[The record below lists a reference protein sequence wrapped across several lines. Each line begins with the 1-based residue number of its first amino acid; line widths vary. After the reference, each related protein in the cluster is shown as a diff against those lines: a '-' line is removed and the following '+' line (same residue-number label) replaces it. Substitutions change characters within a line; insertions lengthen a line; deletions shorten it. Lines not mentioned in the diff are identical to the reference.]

1 MRKAIYV
8 GSFDMLTNGHHWMI
22 AKGIELFDNLIV
34 GVGTNP
40 DKKSMFT
47 IAERVTMIK
56 DCFPKV
62 EVVSFSN
69 EFTVDYCIG
78 RHDIQFI
85 LRGIRSEKDYEAE
98 RMMRHVNSDLND
110 QITTV
115 FLIPPRNL
123 SEVSSSMIK
132 GMIGFNGWKE
142 AIKRYIPDPVYKQIL
157 LKHQ

>member
-1 MRKAIYV
+1 
-8 GSFDMLTNGHHWMI
+8 MI
-22 AKGIELFDNLIV
+22 DSGLKLFDELVI

-40 DKKSMFT
+40 DKKTMFT
-47 IAERVTMIK
+47 AIERVAMIK
-56 DCFPKV
+56 ECFPNV
-62 EVVSFSN
+62 EVVSFGN
-69 EFTVDYCIG
+69 EFTVEYCVG

-123 SEVSSSMIK
+123 SEVSSSMVK
-132 GMIGFNGWKE
+132 GLIGFKGWVRVVE
-142 AIKRYIPDPVYKQIL
+142 RYVPAPVYRKIL
-157 LKHQ
+157 EKEKARLC